1 MYHSLLFGVV
11 PLSLSPV
18 QKRIHDAAI
27 RLFAE
32 KRVEEVNITELAQ
45 FAGVAR
51 GTIYNNLNS
60 VKSLFEDVA
69 SHLSA
74 EMNERVAKSANPDMQ
89 PAERL
94 ANGIRFY
101 IRRAHEEPHWG
112 SFIVRYAASNATLQQ
127 MWNGPPMHDL
137 LSGLASDKY
146 NFRQDQLQSA
156 MGMIGGSVLFAAL
169 LVLQGHKTW
178 RDAGSDTA
186 EFVLRALG
194 VPADVAQTIAVQ
206 ELPLL
211 PA

>member
-1 MYHSLLFGVV
+1 M
-11 PLSLSPV
+11 SLSPV

-32 KRVEEVNITELAQ
+32 KSIEEVNVSELAQ
-45 FAGVAR
+45 AAGVAR
-51 GTIYNNLNS
+51 GTIYNNLS
-60 VKSLFEDVA
+60 SIESLFEDIA

-74 EMNERVAKSANPDMQ
+74 EMNDRVSRNAGPDTH

-112 SFIVRYAASNATLQQ
+112 SFLVRYAASNSTLQQ
-127 MWNGPPMHDL
+127 MWSGPPMHDV
-137 LSGLASDKY
+137 LSGLDSGRY
-146 NFRQDQLQSA
+146 SFRPEQLPSVMA
-156 MGMIGGSVLFAAL
+156 MIGGSVLLAAV

-186 EFVLRALG
+186 ELVLRSLG
-194 VPADVAQTIAVQ
+194 VPGETARAIALQ
-206 ELPLL
+206 DLPPLL
-211 PA
+211 A